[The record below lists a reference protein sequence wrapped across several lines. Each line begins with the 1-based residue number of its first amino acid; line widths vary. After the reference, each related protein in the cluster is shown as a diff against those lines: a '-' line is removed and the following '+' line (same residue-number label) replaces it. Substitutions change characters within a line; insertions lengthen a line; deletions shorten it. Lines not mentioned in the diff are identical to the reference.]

1 MKRQIESKWIMILAR
16 ALDHRIGM
24 KDEDPPELPR
34 LNVEEA
40 MVSFSIRLVLV
51 FVNLIT
57 CVAVLANIIWHW

>member
-40 MVSFSIRLVLV
+40 MDSFAIRLVLV
-51 FVNLIT
+51 AVNLIT
-57 CVAVLANIIWHW
+57 CVAVLVNIIWHW